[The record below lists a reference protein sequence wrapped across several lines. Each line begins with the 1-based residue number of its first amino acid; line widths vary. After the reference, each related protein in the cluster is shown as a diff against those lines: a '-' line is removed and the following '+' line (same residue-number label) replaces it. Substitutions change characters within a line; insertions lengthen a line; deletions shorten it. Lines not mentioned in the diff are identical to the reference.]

1 MKRPPNPTRPPGPG
15 PSPSPYFTRPHP
27 RLRFFF
33 LEATPNMFVPIFAGC
48 GGCDA
53 TVRVLLTLVTQPS
66 CNSTPPPRYNCS
78 PAPRAGRLSYLGVR
92 VPTVATRTSLVNLRP
107 REACGRRDTQGDRL
121 SKALVSRLVAAGPSE
136 LVRDWRF
143 FRPPHWHTL
152 WADGC

>member
-66 CNSTPPPRYNCS
+66 CNSTPPPLQLFAGTARGSPFLLRGASADSRYTYK
-78 PAPRAGRLSYLGVR
+78 PGKPTPPRSVRAKGYAGRPPKQGACFSAG
-92 VPTVATRTSLVNLRP
+92 
-107 REACGRRDTQGDRL
+107 CGRAQRAR
-121 SKALVSRLVAAGPSE
+121 SRLA
-136 LVRDWRF
+136 F
-143 FRPPHWHTL
+143 FSASPLAHPL
-152 WADGC
+152 G